1 MHGPLYVGF
10 LSNRFWLSELYIKFS
25 ELYIKCFRTIYKIPE
40 LYIIHMNM
48 NISQLSWGYICP
60 LASNSIVYYLGRWCN
75 WNFHK
80 PWRKATGT
88 YILYKQWGYRPS
100 TKSVYFKFF
109 LGRPCH
115 VQRELVLAPAWRLN
129 LQLTSLLAWL
139 PFFNL
144 FLSSSMILHQFS
156 SKRLPTWE

>member
-1 MHGPLYVGF
+1 VHGPLYVGF

-115 VQRELVLAPAWRLN
+115 VTKGIGSG
-129 LQLTSLLAWL
+129 TSLTTEFAAHQLVGVA
-139 PFFNL
+139 PFLQSIFIIL
-144 FLSSSMILHQFS
+144 YDPSSIFI
-156 SKRLPTWE
+156 